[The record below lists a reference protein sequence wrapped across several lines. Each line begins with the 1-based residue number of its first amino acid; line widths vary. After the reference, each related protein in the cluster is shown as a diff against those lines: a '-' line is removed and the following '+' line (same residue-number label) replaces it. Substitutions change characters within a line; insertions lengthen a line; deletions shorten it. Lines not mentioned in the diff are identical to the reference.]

1 MTLSTVRAPI
11 GKVEGRIS
19 QQQEDSLAVEE
30 PLEIRVGTRSL
41 SVTMRT
47 PGHDFDLTAG
57 FLFAEDI
64 IGSAMQIRAMTSPL
78 PNVVAG
84 GLPTQISYPGPVPP
98 SGCHEYDAGALCRQ
112 RCLC

>member
-11 GKVEGRIS
+11 GKVEGRII

-41 SVTMRT
+41 SETMRT

-64 IGSAMQIRAMTSPL
+64 IGSAMQIRATTSPL
-78 PNVVAG
+78 PNIVAG
-84 GLPTQISYPGPVPP
+84 GVVHANSHRVRSP
-98 SGCHEYDAGALCRQ
+98 HRALIMKYACGVA
-112 RCLC
+112 